1 MDTNNNSESPNQL
14 EEIKWLISRLD
25 HYHKLMSESLR
36 DVTQTYETAGTKAN
50 SALRG
55 TRNNLL
61 SAAGIAITILLGVNS
76 VYTVEAWQF
85 YSILIPILVAGLA
98 IYIIFNL
105 AIRAIEDLFISLVN
119 VVREQEFYLSHSSG
133 YITTSVAIL
142 SKVKYEYVYN
152 YQIFIFLLTSAMML
166 SIAKELRKIA
176 RKYGIRKDIKSVLIK
191 EAKSYEGNTDFIP
204 KYYQLLDRSQN
215 VPEPL
220 MKFIDSTLSKYK
232 KEN

>member
-1 MDTNNNSESPNQL
+1 MDSKNQNQL
-14 EEIKWLISRLD
+14 DEIKWLISRIDLF
-25 HYHKLMSESLR
+25 HKGMRESLR
-36 DVTQTYETAGTKAN
+36 EVSQWYENAGTKST

-61 SAAGIAITILLGVNS
+61 SAIGIAITILLGVNS
-76 VYTVEAWQF
+76 VYTIEAWQF
-85 YSILIPILVAGLA
+85 YLILIPILLAGLT

-105 AIRAIEDLFISLVN
+105 AIRVVEDIFISLVN
-119 VVREQEFYLSHSSG
+119 VAREQENNAAHSGG

-152 YQIFIFLLTSAMML
+152 YHIFTMLLTYAMML
-166 SIAKELRKIA
+166 AIAKELKKIA
-176 RKYGIRKDIKSVLIK
+176 RKYSIRKDIKSALIQ
-191 EAKSYEGNTDFIP
+191 EAKSYEGNIEFVP
-204 KYYQLLDRSQN
+204 KYYELLDRTQN

-232 KEN
+232 KENE

>member
-1 MDTNNNSESPNQL
+1 MDTNNSKSPNKL

-25 HYHKLMSESLR
+25 QYHKIMSESLR

-55 TRNNLL
+55 IRNNLL
-61 SAAGIAITILLGVNS
+61 SAVGIAITILLGVNS

-85 YSILIPILVAGLA
+85 YSILIPILLAGLT

-105 AIRAIEDLFISLVN
+105 AIRIVEDLFISLVN
-119 VVREQEFYLSHSSG
+119 VVREQEFYSSHSSG

-152 YQIFIFLLTSAMML
+152 YHIFVMLLTSAMML
-166 SIAKELRKIA
+166 AIAKELRKIA
-176 RKYGIRKDIKSVLIK
+176 RKYAIRKDIKSALIK
-191 EAKSYEGNTDFIP
+191 EAKSYEGNIDFIP
-204 KYYQLLDRSQN
+204 KYYQLLDRTQN
-215 VPEPL
+215 VPELL
-220 MKFIDSTLSKYK
+220 MKFVDSTLSKYR